1 MPSFQGALRIVR
13 VFLDMRAYLLVLLC
27 GSLVFLTAACQE
39 QDPGDAPEG
48 SLPPRETVGPARSY
62 YLGFS
67 SLPSS
72 LTDSGYQETFDLA
85 SLWGEVLL
93 IQRPPS
99 WADFLPGASLSDTQR
114 ERTTTEREAARVRGL
129 KLFMALDPF
138 DPAAREQ
145 LANLP
150 EGYQGR
156 DLGDSAL
163 RAAFVSEAQYVAVNY
178 RPAFLALGME
188 VNATYE
194 RDPEQYLRFVEA
206 YQEAYAA
213 VKVASPETQVF
224 VTFQYEQLVGVV
236 PWEPPHPPRWELL
249 DAYSGHLDMFG
260 LTTYPSFAYPVARR
274 VPPEYYRQVREHTNL
289 PIAFAAVGFA
299 STPSRDG
306 VNSSTPAEQR
316 RFLQR
321 LLQDADELKSPLVV
335 WFIAR
340 DPSYL
345 TAPPYDLLAS
355 IGLREVSDR
364 AKEAWPAWEE
374 AAKRPYDPANAT
386 SAPPPPEE
394 GPPTV
399 TVEPIEGDS
408 DGDGV
413 ADAPP

>member
-1 MPSFQGALRIVR
+1 MPSLRGASKILR
-13 VFLDMRAYLLVLLC
+13 VFPSIRRYPLAALLVGIALLA
-27 GSLVFLTAACQE
+27 GCQE
-39 QDPGDAPEG
+39 PTAGNTPEG

-67 SLPSS
+67 SLPSV
-72 LTDSGYQETFDLA
+72 LTDAGYQATFDLA
-85 SLWGEVLL
+85 SQWGEVLM

-99 WADFLPGASLSDTQR
+99 WSDFLPGSSLSEVQR

-138 DPAAREQ
+138 DAAAREQ
-145 LANLP
+145 LASLP
-150 EGYQGR
+150 DGYQGR
-156 DLGDSAL
+156 DLGDSDL
-163 RAAFVSEAQYVAVNY
+163 RAAFVSEARYIAVNY

-194 RDPEQYLRFVEA
+194 RAPEQYQRFVEA
-206 YQEAYAA
+206 YEEAYDA
-213 VKVASPETQVF
+213 VKSASPETQVF
-224 VTFQYEQLVGVV
+224 VTFQYEQLIGVV

-249 DAYSGHLDMFG
+249 AAYGDRLDMFG
-260 LTTYPSFAYPVARR
+260 LTTYPSFTYSVARR
-274 VPPEYYRQVREHTNL
+274 VPAEYYRQIREHTDL

-316 RFLQR
+316 RFLER
-321 LLQDADELKSPLVV
+321 LFYEADELKSPLLV

-355 IGLREVSDR
+355 IGLREASDR
-364 AKEAWPAWEE
+364 PKEAWPAWEA

-386 SAPPPPEE
+386 TAEPPADAVPEE
-394 GPPTV
+394 PTA
-399 TVEPIEGDS
+399 ESEG
-408 DGDGV
+408 G
-413 ADAPP
+413 